1 MTIAL
6 ASLFYSLPP
15 LVKYAAMGRL
25 LIRYK
30 VLRQSSQI
38 VSLIRKVSM
47 QDSWA
52 KSMHIMFPSS
62 RKQSDPARG
71 STNLA
76 NLTNLADLSL
86 KFRMIFRTVKR
97 TGDSR

>member
-1 MTIAL
+1 
-6 ASLFYSLPP
+6 
-15 LVKYAAMGRL
+15 MGRL

-30 VLRQSSQI
+30 VLRQSSQT

-47 QDSWA
+47 QKDAWA
-52 KSMHIMFPSS
+52 KNMHIMFPSS

-97 TGDSR
+97 TGDSW